1 MNKIYVDDWETLW
14 IRRWVEDHFEYPKKY
29 EWINRDYY
37 AVIHVLKEHGYNA
50 KIETNFASLSALG
63 MKLVVEFTEQEFI
76 FLRLKYG

>member
-14 IRRWVEDHFEYPKKY
+14 IRRWVEDHFGYLKKY
-29 EWINRDYY
+29 EWINQDYY
-37 AVIHVLKEHGYNA
+37 AVIHILKEYGYNA
-50 KIETNFASLSALG
+50 KIETNFASASALD